1 MALTR
6 TELLDR
12 LRDIRLLA
20 LDVDGVLTDG
30 RILIA
35 ADGQESKQFHV
46 RDGLGLRAVMQRGI
60 EVAILSGRRAPAVD
74 HRMRELGI
82 SHLQQG
88 VTDKGAALR
97 ELAASLGQQAT
108 AAAFVG
114 DDLID
119 LPAMACAGLGI
130 AVQDAEPAVL
140 EAADWVTERCGGQ
153 GAVRE
158 VCDLL
163 LAADAR

>member
-1 MALTR
+1 MALTE
-6 TELLDR
+6 TELRHR
-12 LRDIRLLA
+12 LSDIRLLA

-46 RDGLGLRAVMQRGI
+46 RDGLGLRAVMERGF
-60 EVAILSGRRAPAVD
+60 EVAILSGRRAPVVE

-82 SHLQQG
+82 TRLQQG
-88 VTDKGAALR
+88 VADKGAALR
-97 ELAASLGQQAT
+97 ALAADLGLEAT

-119 LPAMACAGLGI
+119 LPAMACAGVGI
-130 AVQDAEPAVL
+130 AVRDAEPAVL
-140 EAADWVTERCGGQ
+140 AAADWVTERCGGQ

-163 LAADAR
+163 LGTDGR

>member
-1 MALTR
+1 MALTE
-6 TELLDR
+6 TELRHR
-12 LRDIRLLA
+12 LSDIRLLA

-46 RDGLGLRAVMQRGI
+46 RDGLGLRAVMERGF
-60 EVAILSGRRAPAVD
+60 EVAILSGQRAQRGALVGDALLQPGDAEFAHAVFDHRRA
-74 HRMRELGI
+74 
-82 SHLQQG
+82 
-88 VTDKGAALR
+88 
-97 ELAASLGQQAT
+97 LAADLGLEAT

-119 LPAMACAGLGI
+119 LPAMACAGVGI
-130 AVQDAEPAVL
+130 AVRDAEPAVL
-140 EAADWVTERCGGQ
+140 AAADWVTERCGGQ

-163 LAADAR
+163 LGTDGR

>member
-1 MALTR
+1 MALAR
-6 TELLDR
+6 TELLVR
-12 LRDIRLLA
+12 LRGIRLLA

-46 RDGLGLRAVMQRGI
+46 RDGLGLRAVMDQGI
-60 EVAILSGRRAPAVD
+60 EVAILSGRRAPVVE

-82 SHLQQG
+82 TRLQQG
-88 VTDKGAALR
+88 VADKGAALR
-97 ELAASLGQQAT
+97 ELAATLGLQTGAV
-108 AAAFVG
+108 AFVG

-140 EAADWVTERCGGQ
+140 EAADWVTERRGGQ